1 MESVPSDCDG
11 VYFSKNSDAYCKGQ
25 WKGCDGVSCSN
36 LRVAQNGMFL
46 KKVGFEIDFP
56 GTFACTWLVLF
67 EGFEWVK
74 PWKFAMLVSISQKTK
89 AKKKAKERH
98 KEEGEIKVSGVRW
111 LGDE

>member
-1 MESVPSDCDG
+1 MAVVESVPSDCDG

-56 GTFACTWLVLF
+56 GTFAPQSYLYKNEFCIA
-67 EGFEWVK
+67 
-74 PWKFAMLVSISQKTK
+74 FARVFLDINVT
-89 AKKKAKERH
+89 
-98 KEEGEIKVSGVRW
+98 
-111 LGDE
+111 